1 MQTSRHNLRLF
12 LLTLCGLGLSACPER
27 EAAVDAGTPP
37 TMVDAGAPQPA
48 KAAATLEKL
57 TGTVTLTR
65 KGVARPAAKE
75 PLLLEDIVETAEA
88 SNATLSFADGREIE
102 LGENGRIEIGAEG
115 DGLLLNVGQGIVV
128 SRQAPAAP
136 SGPTV
141 QLSLDTPYGL
151 VRVGSAG
158 LSVNVTGDEATVDV
172 LAGDVTLVGREGGT
186 LSLEAGGAG
195 SLSKKGANRKVTLEP
210 LNVLITQGTGRIE
223 LKKKDGKTFAV
234 VNPKKA
240 PALAAGDTLRVSNG
254 AVTLTPEKSDAR
266 LTLAAGTEVGI
277 GESVRSGGAED
288 VSLDVKK
295 GQLVIALPYGKKRTI
310 RPGDGVTLV
319 AEQGGQVTVVRGKNG
334 LELSSTVGD
343 VEVTTGS
350 GARVTVKGGQTASIG
365 KDGVEAKDLA
375 REPLQLP
382 SRQGVR
388 LLHPGPERV
397 SLVWSGEDDKAWRI
411 QLGTDAALSKP
422 LVDGVVHQTFFNT
435 LAPARGALFWRVL
448 DGEAEVARGSVS
460 CGPEKIGAELDGI
473 TNEVPAGPDKT
484 VIYFQDKPP
493 ALTFTWKTPDK
504 PVAEYLL
511 KVYRDGKLTAPVQ
524 ERRVTTTTAQLPHGS
539 IGEGKY
545 QWDVTWLDA
554 KGTPIGTAGKMNQL
568 ELNYDN
574 AVRSLVI
581 KAPRNGDA
589 LAPKV
594 AVAGV
599 APIGVK
605 VTANGQALAL
615 DAKARFSGQ
624 VTPLSGGRIAFRVVL
639 DGAETIIVRWLGRG
653 GAR

>member
-1 MQTSRHNLRLF
+1 MTSRTF
-12 LLTLCGLGLSACPER
+12 ILTLIATGLLGCPEH
-27 EAAVDAGTPP
+27 AAPVDAGTVTPV
-37 TMVDAGAPQPA
+37 VDAGAPPTR
-48 KAAATLEKL
+48 AAATLEKL

-65 KGVARPAAKE
+65 KGVANAATKG
-75 PLLLEDIVETAEA
+75 PLQLQDIVETAEA
-88 SNATLSFADGREIE
+88 SNATLVFPDGREIE
-102 LGENGRIEIGAEG
+102 LGENGRIEIGSEG

-128 SRQAPAAP
+128 SRQGTAAP
-136 SGPTV
+136 SGPSV

-158 LSVNVTGDEATVDV
+158 LSVNVTGDETTVDV

-186 LSLEAGGAG
+186 LSLEAGAAG

-210 LNVLITQGTGRIE
+210 LTVLITQGTGRIE
-223 LKKKDGKTFAV
+223 LKKKDGKAFTV

-240 PALAAGDTLRVSNG
+240 PALAAGDTLRVTNG
-254 AVTLTPEKSDAR
+254 AVALTPEKSDVR
-266 LTLAAGTEVGI
+266 VTLSPGTEVGI

-288 VSLDVKK
+288 VALDVKK
-295 GQLVIALPYGKKRTI
+295 GQLVVALPFGKKRTI

-319 AEQGGQVTVVRGKNG
+319 AEQGGQVSIVRGKNG

-343 VEVTTGS
+343 VVVTTETGQS
-350 GARVTVKGGQTASIG
+350 VTVKGGQTASIG
-365 KDGVEAKDLA
+365 KAGVEAKDVT
-375 REPLQLP
+375 REALQLP
-382 SRQGVR
+382 TRQGVR
-388 LLHPGPERV
+388 LLHPGQERV
-397 SLVWSGEDDKAWRI
+397 SLVWSGDDDKGYRL
-411 QLGTDAALSKP
+411 QLGTDATLAKP
-422 LVDGVVHQTFFNT
+422 LVDGIVHQTFFNT
-435 LAPARGALFWRVL
+435 LAPARGALFWKVL
-448 DGEAEVARGSVS
+448 DGETEVGRGSVS
-460 CGPEKIGAELDGI
+460 CGPEKIGDELDGI

-493 ALTFTWKTPDK
+493 ALTFTWKTPEK

-511 KVYRDGKLTAPVQ
+511 KVYRAGNLSAPVQ
-524 ERRVTTTTAQLPHGS
+524 ERRVSTTTAQLPHGS

-589 LAPKV
+589 PAAKV
-594 AVAGV
+594 AVAGI
-599 APIGVK
+599 APMGVK
-605 VTANGQALAL
+605 VSANGQALAL

-624 VTPLSGGRIAFRVVL
+624 VTPLGGNRIAFRVVL

>member
-1 MQTSRHNLRLF
+1 MTSRTF
-12 LLTLCGLGLSACPER
+12 ILTLIATGLLGCPEH
-27 EAAVDAGTPP
+27 AAPVDAGTV
-37 TMVDAGAPQPA
+37 TAVVDAGATPA

-65 KGVARPAAKE
+65 KSVASSATKG
-75 PLLLEDIVETAEA
+75 PLQLQDIVETAED
-88 SNATLSFADGREIE
+88 SNATLVFSDGREVE
-102 LGENGRIEIGAEG
+102 LGENGRIEIGSEG

-128 SRQAPAAP
+128 SRQGTAAP

-158 LSVNVTGDEATVDV
+158 LSVNVTGDETTVDV

-186 LSLEAGGAG
+186 LSLEAGAAG
-195 SLSKKGANRKVTLEP
+195 SLSKKGANRKLTLEP

-223 LKKKDGKTFAV
+223 LKKKDGKTFTV

-240 PALAAGDTLRVSNG
+240 PALAAGDTLRVTNG

-266 LTLAAGTEVGI
+266 VTLSPGTEVGI

-288 VSLDVKK
+288 VALDVKK
-295 GQLVIALPYGKKRTI
+295 GQLVIALPFGKKRTI

-343 VEVTTGS
+343 VVVTTEAGQS
-350 GARVTVKGGQTASIG
+350 VTVKGGQTASIT
-365 KDGVEAKDLA
+365 KTGVEAKDVG
-375 REPLQLP
+375 REALQLP
-382 SRQGVR
+382 TRQGVR
-388 LLHPGPERV
+388 LLHPGQERV
-397 SLVWSGEDDKAWRI
+397 SLVWSGDDDKGYRF
-411 QLGTDAALSKP
+411 QLGTDATLSKP
-422 LVDGVVHQTFFNT
+422 VVDGIVHQTFFNT
-435 LAPARGALFWRVL
+435 LAPARGALFWKVL
-448 DGEAEVARGSVS
+448 DGETEVGRGSVS
-460 CGPEKIGAELDGI
+460 CGPEKIGDELDGI

-511 KVYRDGKLTAPVQ
+511 KVYRAGNLTAPVQ
-524 ERRVTTTTAQLPHGS
+524 ERRVSTTTAQLPHGS

-589 LAPKV
+589 PAAKV
-594 AVAGV
+594 AVAGI
-599 APIGVK
+599 APMGVK
-605 VTANGQALAL
+605 VIANGQALAL

-624 VTPLSGGRIAFRVVL
+624 VTPLAGSRIAFRVVL

>member
-1 MQTSRHNLRLF
+1 MTSRTF
-12 LLTLCGLGLSACPER
+12 ILTLIAAGLLACPEP
-27 EAAVDAGTPP
+27 AVPPVDAGALPTPV
-37 TMVDAGAPQPA
+37 VDAGAPRP
-48 KAAATLEKL
+48 AAATLEKL
-57 TGTVTLTR
+57 TGAVTLTR
-65 KGVARPAAKE
+65 KSVASPAVKG
-75 PLLLEDIVETAEA
+75 PLQLQDIVETAEA
-88 SNATLSFADGREIE
+88 SNATLVFSDGREIE
-102 LGENGRIEIGAEG
+102 LGENGRIEIGSEG
-115 DGLLLNVGQGIVV
+115 DGLLLNVGQGVVV
-128 SRQAPAAP
+128 SRQGAAATGP
-136 SGPTV
+136 SV

-158 LSVNVTGDEATVDV
+158 LSVNVTGDETTVDV
-172 LAGDVTLVGREGGT
+172 LAGDVTLVGREGGA
-186 LSLEAGGAG
+186 LSLEAGAAG

-210 LNVLITQGTGRIE
+210 LDVLITQGSGRIE

-240 PALAAGDTLRVSNG
+240 PALAAGDTLRVTNG
-254 AVTLTPEKSDAR
+254 AVTLTPAKSDAKV
-266 LTLAAGTEVGI
+266 TLSAGTEVGI
-277 GESVRSGGAED
+277 GESVRAGDSED
-288 VSLDVKK
+288 VVLEVKK
-295 GQLVIALPYGKKRTI
+295 GQLVVALPFGKKRTI

-319 AEQGGQVTVVRGKNG
+319 AEQGGQVTIVRGKNG
-334 LELSSTVGD
+334 LELNSTVGD
-343 VEVTTGS
+343 VVVTTEG
-350 GARVTVKGGQTASIG
+350 GQNVTVKGGQSATIG
-365 KDGVEAKDLA
+365 KAGVEAKDVA
-375 REPLQLP
+375 REALQLP
-382 SRQGVR
+382 TRQGVR
-388 LLHPGPERV
+388 LLHPGQERV
-397 SLVWSGEDDKAWRI
+397 SLVWTGDDDKGYRV
-411 QLGTDAALSKP
+411 QLGTDATLSKP
-422 LVDGVVHQTFFNT
+422 LVDGIVHQTFFNT
-435 LAPARGALFWRVL
+435 LAPARGALFWKVL
-448 DGEAEVARGSVS
+448 DGETEVGRGSVS
-460 CGPEKIGAELDGI
+460 CAPEKIGDELDGI

-511 KVYRDGKLTAPVQ
+511 KVYRAGNLAAPVQ
-524 ERRVTTTTAQLPHGS
+524 ERRVSTTTAQLPHGS

-554 KGTPIGTAGKMNQL
+554 KGTPVGTAGKMNQL

-589 LAPKV
+589 AAAKV

-599 APIGVK
+599 APMGVK
-605 VTANGQALAL
+605 VSANGQALAL

-624 VTPLSGGRIAFRVVL
+624 VTPLAGARIAFRVVL